1 MADLIRREHDYVPG
15 PAMRSDRNRLNP
27 GFTEDDGV
35 DIRRYYQVLIK
46 RRWLIM
52 AVVVTVL
59 AVVALQSFTT
69 TPLYMSSVTIQ
80 IDPESSTVVPYKEFY
95 ESSERYMGSE
105 TYLQT
110 QLEVLK
116 SRALARRV
124 VDRLNLPNDPRFN
137 APISDGFITTQADR
151 IRKAAMGLLSSRGQ
165 AASGPSKAAPPES
178 EPSEPAATPGTWDA
192 IATLQ
197 SRMDIDQVPNSRLVS
212 ISWSSPDPELA
223 AVVVDTIAEEFI
235 EQNLRTR
242 YEATARATEFL
253 KGQLE
258 EIKAKV
264 EKSETE
270 LVEYARQNNI
280 LNITDRESM
289 AQQTLSDLNHQVTEV
304 QGTLIAESAKY
315 EAVRSATVDNFPQ
328 VISNPTIQTLA
339 ERLFGLEQNL
349 ASLSAQFGSEW
360 PAVVQSRQQI
370 AEVKQQLAKEK
381 REAIRRAK
389 MEYEMALNRDRMLQ
403 GALNRQKAQVNKMNE
418 DSIQYNIL
426 QREVD
431 TNKQMYDG
439 LLQRLKEAGVS
450 AGLRMSPIHIV
461 DHGQVPSAPYLPRKA
476 ADLALALGIGL
487 ILAVGLAFLMEYM
500 DNTLKTP
507 DDVEASIG
515 LPSLGVIPTIS
526 KPGQTQKFLAAK
538 NSEEDNNSTA
548 LLNAN
553 ELRFRVWESYRSL
566 RTSILLS
573 NSGKPPRT
581 ILVTSSVPGEGKTT
595 TVANIGI
602 VLAQTGARTL
612 LVDLD
617 MRKPSL
623 DDKFNCTGEKGIS
636 SYLSGNSDLSS
647 LIRPTTYP
655 NLFIL
660 PAGFRPPNP
669 AELIGSDK
677 MELGLKLLGDYFK
690 YIVVDSPPVL
700 AVTDALVLSP
710 RVDGVV
716 LVVQGGSTSK
726 DVVRRAGGHLMDVG
740 ARILGAV
747 INNVNMDAPEYVHY
761 YRHYYDETYS
771 NDFTAA

>member
-1 MADLIRREHDYVPG
+1 MADLIRREHDYVSG
-15 PAMRSDRNRLNP
+15 PAMRMDRNRLNP
-27 GFTEDDGV
+27 GLTDDDGM
-35 DIRRYYQVLIK
+35 DIRRYYQVLLK

-52 AVVVTVL
+52 AVVMTVL

-69 TPLYMSSVTIQ
+69 TPLYRSSVKIQ
-80 IDPESSTVVPYKEFY
+80 IDPESSTIVPYKEFY
-95 ESSERYMGSE
+95 ETSERYMGSE

-137 APISDGFITTQADR
+137 APISDGFITTQANW
-151 IRKAAMGLLSSRGQ
+151 IKKAALGLFSSGDAGGRS
-165 AASGPSKAAPPES
+165 ARTAPVS
-178 EPSEPAATPGTWDA
+178 NEPSEPSAAPGTWAA
-192 IATLQ
+192 IDKLQ
-197 SRMDIDQVPNSRLVS
+197 SRMDIDQIPNSRLVE
-212 ISWSSPDPELA
+212 ISWSSSDPELA
-223 AVVVDTIAEEFI
+223 AVVVDAIAEEFI

-258 EIKAKV
+258 EIKEKV
-264 EKSETE
+264 EKSEAE

-280 LNITDRESM
+280 FNITDRESM

-315 EAVRSATVDNFPQ
+315 QAVRSATVDNFPQ
-328 VISNPTIQTLA
+328 VLRNPTIQTLE

-360 PAVVQSRQQI
+360 PAVVQSKQQI
-370 AEVKQQLAKEK
+370 AEVQQQLAKEK

-389 MEYEMALNRDRMLQ
+389 MEYEMAVNRDRMLQ
-403 GALNRQKAQVNKMNE
+403 GALDRQKTQVNKMNE

-450 AGLRMSPIHIV
+450 AGLRTSPIHIV
-461 DHGQVPSAPYLPRKA
+461 DHGRVPDAPYLPRKA
-476 ADLALALGIGL
+476 ADLALAFGIGL
-487 ILAVGLAFLMEYM
+487 ILAIGLAFLMEYM

-515 LPSLGVIPTIS
+515 LPSLGVIPTIA
-526 KPGQTQKFLAAK
+526 KPAQAQKFLAAK
-538 NSEEDNNSTA
+538 NSEEDNGSTA

-647 LIRPTTYP
+647 LIRPTAYP

-669 AELIGSDK
+669 AELIGSEK
-677 MELGLKLLGDYFK
+677 MELGLKLLSDYFK

-710 RVDGVV
+710 KVDGVV

-726 DVVRRAGGHLMDVG
+726 DVVRRAGGHLLGVG

>member
-1 MADLIRREHDYVPG
+1 MADLIRREHEYVPG
-15 PAMRSDRNRLNP
+15 PAMRLDRSRPNP
-27 GFTEDDGV
+27 GLNEDDGV
-35 DIRRYYQVLIK
+35 DIRRYYQVLVK
-46 RRWLIM
+46 RRWLII
-52 AVVVTVL
+52 AVVMTVI

-69 TPLYMSSVTIQ
+69 TPLYRSSVKIQ
-80 IDPESSTVVPYKEFY
+80 IDPDSSNIVPYKDFNEASAEY
-95 ESSERYMGSE
+95 RGSE

-137 APISDGFITTQADR
+137 APISTGFITTQLNWVRTELTGLFSGSGSEKGATAGTAKADAEQTV
-151 IRKAAMGLLSSRGQ
+151 AA
-165 AASGPSKAAPPES
+165 
-178 EPSEPAATPGTWDA
+178 PGTWAA
-192 IATLQ
+192 IDKLQ
-197 SRMDIDQVPNSRLVS
+197 SGMDINQIPNSRLVE
-212 ISWSSPDPELA
+212 ISWSGSDPELT
-223 AVVVDTIAEEFI
+223 AVVVDAIAEEFI

-253 KGQLE
+253 KEQLQ
-258 EIKAKV
+258 EIKSKV
-264 EKSETE
+264 EKSEAE
-270 LVEYARQNNI
+270 LVKYARENNI
-280 LNITDRESM
+280 LNITDRESIS
-289 AQQTLSDLNHQVTEV
+289 QQTLSDLNRQVTEV
-304 QGTLIAESAKY
+304 QGTLISESARFQ
-315 EAVRSATVDNFPQ
+315 AVRNATVDNFPQ
-328 VISNPTIQTLA
+328 VLRSPTIQTLE

-349 ASLSAQFGSEW
+349 ASLSAQFGAEW
-360 PAVVQSRQQI
+360 PAVVQAREQI
-370 AEVKQQLAKEK
+370 TEVKQQLAKEK
-381 REAIRRAK
+381 REAIQRAR
-389 MEYEMALNRDRMLQ
+389 MEYQMVIDRDRMLQ
-403 GALNRQKAQVNKMNE
+403 GAFNRQKSQVNKMNE

-431 TNKQMYDG
+431 TNKQLYDG

-450 AGLRMSPIHIV
+450 AGLRTSPIHIV
-461 DHGQVPSAPYLPRKA
+461 DHGRVPTAPFLPRKA
-476 ADLALALGIGL
+476 ADLAFALGIGL
-487 ILAVGLAFLMEYM
+487 LLAIGLAFLMEYM

-507 DDVEASIG
+507 DEVEASIG
-515 LPSLGVIPTIS
+515 LPSLGVIPTIA
-526 KPGQTQKFLAAK
+526 KPGRTQKFLAAK
-538 NSEEDNNSTA
+538 NSEEDENSTA

-581 ILVTSSVPGEGKTT
+581 ILVTSSIPGEGKTT

-617 MRKPSL
+617 MRKPAL
-623 DDKFNCTGEKGIS
+623 DDKFNCRGEKGMS

-647 LIRPTTYP
+647 LIRPTAYP

-677 MELGLKLLGDYFK
+677 METGLKLLGEYFK
-690 YIVVDSPPVL
+690 YVVVDSPPVL
-700 AVTDALVLSP
+700 AVTDALVISP
-710 RVDGVV
+710 LVDGVV
-716 LVVQGGSTSK
+716 LVVRGGATPK
-726 DVVRRAGGHLMDVG
+726 DVVRKAGGHLVG
-740 ARILGAV
+740 VHARILGAV

-771 NDFTAA
+771 NDFSAA